1 MHALANMLNTLLEGL
16 LLIAYACAMG
26 GLVWRVLLLKTWRP
40 PLPTQSTF
48 TSQSLR
54 LLRWGALALAAVQ
67 VAKLVTHAW
76 LLAETFERWPF
87 PDYVYTLQCQ
97 AGLSRVLLAGGLWL
111 AGRWLERRPR
121 AVWPWT
127 ITALTALLLAANGAW
142 LSHAVGRSDGPAFL
156 MAFTALHQL
165 AVAVWL
171 GGVMKLGLLWRLV
184 RQRPALKPL
193 WPALLRCF
201 AWVGVP
207 AVLGVVAT
215 GLPLAW
221 KYIGTWEG
229 LIGTDY
235 GAMVL
240 IKVTLLAAA
249 LSFAGVNFWA
259 ARLSRG
265 AERMTTV
272 FQHLPYYLE
281 VETIVL
287 IAILFA
293 AVSLSTQSPAIDLA
307 DQQASGAELFEV
319 FRPKVP
325 RLFAPA
331 YTEAGTTDSGE
342 TAMGWEAPAGVGTSR
357 SDYNHNVSGL
367 FLIAM
372 ALAALVSQSRWQVW
386 TRHWALGFVAL
397 SIFIVLRSDA
407 ASSWPFGPTG
417 FWEGLL
423 SSDEILLHRLGAL
436 IACVLGYT
444 EWRARVHSHPSRYV
458 PYVLPVLCTVG
469 GILLLG
475 HAHEGFQPKQ
485 EFLIQITHNV
495 IGMLAVVMACGRWL
509 ELRLHSSAGR
519 LAGVASVSALLLIG
533 LILLFYRETSLS

>member
-1 MHALANMLNTLLEGL
+1 M
-16 LLIAYACAMG
+16 
-26 GLVWRVLLLKTWRP
+26 
-40 PLPTQSTF
+40 
-48 TSQSLR
+48 
-54 LLRWGALALAAVQ
+54 AAIQ
-67 VAKLVTHAW
+67 LAKLATHAW
-76 LLAETFERWPF
+76 LLAETFQRWPF
-87 PDYVYTLQCQ
+87 PDYLYTLQCQ
-97 AGLSRVLLAGGLWL
+97 AGLSRALLAGGLGM

-121 AVWPWT
+121 ATLSWT
-127 ITALTALLLAANGAW
+127 ITGLMAVLLGANGAW
-142 LSHAVGRSDGPAFL
+142 LSHAVGRSDGRIFL
-156 MAFTALHQL
+156 MTLTALHQL

-171 GGVMKLGLLWRLV
+171 GGIIQLGMLWRFI
-184 RQRPALKPL
+184 RKRPHLKPL
-193 WPALLRCF
+193 WPALIKRF
-201 AWVGVP
+201 VWIGGP

-221 KYIGTWEG
+221 KYIGSWQG

-240 IKVTLLAAA
+240 IKVALLVAA
-249 LSFAGVNFWA
+249 LSLAGLNFWA
-259 ARLSRG
+259 ARNRCSALR
-265 AERMTTV
+265 ATAA
-272 FQHLPYYLE
+272 FQRLPYYLE
-281 VETIVL
+281 AETLLL

-293 AVSLSTQSPAIDLA
+293 AVSLSTQPPAVDLD
-307 DQQASGAELFEV
+307 DQQATWAELFEV

-325 RLFAPA
+325 RLLSPA
-331 YTEAGTTDSGE
+331 YTEAGTADSNG
-342 TAMGWEAPAGVGTSR
+342 TAMVWNPTVGVGTSW

-372 ALAALVSQSRWQVW
+372 ALAALVTQARWQMW

-397 SIFIVLRSDA
+397 SIFIILRSDA
-407 ASSWPFGPTG
+407 SSSWPFGPLG

-444 EWRARVHSHPSRYV
+444 EWRARVHSQPGIYLPS
-458 PYVLPVLCTVG
+458 VLPVLCTVG

-475 HAHEGFQPKQ
+475 HAHEGFQPKE

-509 ELRLHSSAGR
+509 ELRLPPPAGR
-519 LAGVASVSALLLIG
+519 LAGAVSVLALLLIG
-533 LILLFYRETSLS
+533 LILLFYRETTLS